1 MSSLRKIKKKKFKEE
16 ITEKAMDYTKFV
28 LDENEKTKV
37 FSMMAL
43 SNLCK
48 YYRNYFSIPN
58 ITDKNLVKGD
68 TKISKLS
75 EEQTL
80 WCSFELEDII
90 QRSFRTLTR
99 LIEEYDYEDL
109 QNPNQRKI
117 KDFKNEFV
125 VVEFSK
131 IYQKELINLKIKFDK
146 YLKTRYKETEN
157 ALKQILVIFAYYN
170 IFKAQICNKI
180 KDFDKKNRM
189 YIKTLITKTDKKI
202 KEMEEVIVESGEID
216 FEKEAL
222 SLLAFEEAGIKIK
235 WVGYSRKEALRIK
248 KKYERIS
255 G

>member
-1 MSSLRKIKKKKFKEE
+1 MSSLRKIKKKNFKDE
-16 ITEKAMDYTKFV
+16 ITEKAMDYTKFA

-68 TKISKLS
+68 TKISKLL

-157 ALKQILVIFAYYN
+157 ALKQILIIFAYYN

-189 YIKTLITKTDKKI
+189 YIKTLITKTDKKFA
-202 KEMEEVIVESGEID
+202 EMEEVIKEGGEVNH
-216 FEKEAL
+216 EEEAL
-222 SLLAFEEAGIKIK
+222 SLLEFEEAGIEIK

>member
-1 MSSLRKIKKKKFKEE
+1 MSSLRRIKKKKFKEE

-58 ITDKNLVKGD
+58 ISDKNLVKGD

-180 KDFDKKNRM
+180 KDFNKKNRM
-189 YIKTLITKTDKKI
+189 YIKTLITKTDKKFA
-202 KEMEEVIVESGEID
+202 EMKEVIMESGEVNH
-216 FEKEAL
+216 EEEAL
-222 SLLAFEEAGIKIK
+222 SLLAFEETGIEIK

>member
-48 YYRNYFSIPN
+48 YYRNYFSIVG

-180 KDFDKKNRM
+180 KDFNKKNRM
-189 YIKTLITKTDKKI
+189 YIKTLITKTDKKFA
-202 KEMEEVIVESGEID
+202 EMEEVIMESGEVNH
-216 FEKEAL
+216 EEEAL
-222 SLLAFEEAGIKIK
+222 SLLAFEEVGIKIK

>member
-131 IYQKELINLKIKFDK
+131 IYQKELTNLKIKFDK

-189 YIKTLITKTDKKI
+189 YIKTLITKTDKKFV
-202 KEMEEVIVESGEID
+202 EMKEVIMESGEVNH
-216 FEKEAL
+216 EEEAL
-222 SLLAFEEAGIKIK
+222 SLLAFEEVGIKIK

>member
-28 LDENEKTKV
+28 LNENEKTKV

-48 YYRNYFSIPN
+48 YYRNYFSIPG

-131 IYQKELINLKIKFDK
+131 IYQKELTNLKIKFDK

-170 IFKAQICNKI
+170 IFKAQIWNKI
-180 KDFDKKNRM
+180 KDFGKKNRM
-189 YIKTLITKTDKKI
+189 YIKTLITKTDKKFA
-202 KEMEEVIVESGEID
+202 EMEEVIMEGGEVNH
-216 FEKEAL
+216 EEEAL
-222 SLLAFEEAGIKIK
+222 SLLEFEEAGIEIK
-235 WVGYSRKEALRIK
+235 WVGYSRKEALKIK

>member
-28 LDENEKTKV
+28 LNENEKTKV

-48 YYRNYFSIPN
+48 YYRNYFSIDG

-109 QNPNQRKI
+109 KNPNQRKI

-180 KDFDKKNRM
+180 KDFNKKNKM
-189 YIKTLITKTDKKI
+189 YVKTLLTKTSKKFSKI
-202 KEMEEVIVESGEID
+202 EEVIVEGGEVNH
-216 FEKEAL
+216 EEEAL
-222 SLLAFEEAGIKIK
+222 SLLEFEEAGIEIK
-235 WVGYSRKEALRIK
+235 WIGYSRKEALKAR

>member
-170 IFKAQICNKI
+170 MFKAQICNKI

-202 KEMEEVIVESGEID
+202 KEMEEVIMEGGEVNH
-216 FEKEAL
+216 EKEAL
-222 SLLAFEEAGIKIK
+222 SLLEFEEAGIEIK

>member
-1 MSSLRKIKKKKFKEE
+1 MSNLRKIKKKKFKEE
-16 ITEKAMDYTKFV
+16 ITEKAMNYTKFV

-48 YYRNYFSIPN
+48 YYRNYFSIVG

-109 QNPNQRKI
+109 QNPNQRRI

-170 IFKAQICNKI
+170 IFKAQIYNKI
-180 KDFDKKNRM
+180 KDFNKKNRM
-189 YIKTLITKTDKKI
+189 YVKTLLTKTSKKFSKI
-202 KEMEEVIVESGEID
+202 EEVIVEGGEVNH
-216 FEKEAL
+216 EEEAL
-222 SLLAFEEAGIKIK
+222 SLLEFEEAGIEIK
-235 WVGYSRKEALRIK
+235 WIGYSRKEALKIK
-248 KKYERIS
+248 KKYKRIS

>member
-58 ITDKNLVKGD
+58 ITDKNLVKGN

-109 QNPNQRKI
+109 QNPNQRRI

-146 YLKTRYKETEN
+146 YLKTRYKETKN

-170 IFKAQICNKI
+170 IFKAQIYNKI
-180 KDFDKKNRM
+180 KDFNKKNRM
-189 YIKTLITKTDKKI
+189 YIKTLITKTDKKFA
-202 KEMEEVIVESGEID
+202 EMEEVIMESGEVNH
-216 FEKEAL
+216 EEEAL
-222 SLLAFEEAGIKIK
+222 SLLAFEEAGIEIK

>member
-68 TKISKLS
+68 TKISKLL

-180 KDFDKKNRM
+180 KDFNKKNRM
-189 YIKTLITKTDKKI
+189 YIKTLITKTDKKFA
-202 KEMEEVIVESGEID
+202 EMEEVIMESGEVNH
-216 FEKEAL
+216 EEEAL
-222 SLLAFEEAGIKIK
+222 SLLAFEEVGIKIK

>member
-1 MSSLRKIKKKKFKEE
+1 MKEE

-28 LDENEKTKV
+28 LNENEKTKV

-48 YYRNYFSIPN
+48 YYRNYFSISS

-131 IYQKELINLKIKFDK
+131 IYQKELINLRNLNFCHNKVCIFK
-146 YLKTRYKETEN
+146 YL
-157 ALKQILVIFAYYN
+157 AYL
-170 IFKAQICNKI
+170 CS
-180 KDFDKKNRM
+180 DKFRSRGL
-189 YIKTLITKTDKKI
+189 LI
-202 KEMEEVIVESGEID
+202 VS
-216 FEKEAL
+216 
-222 SLLAFEEAGIKIK
+222 
-235 WVGYSRKEALRIK
+235 
-248 KKYERIS
+248 
-255 G
+255 

>member
-68 TKISKLS
+68 TKISKLL

-146 YLKTRYKETEN
+146 YLKTRYEETEN

-170 IFKAQICNKI
+170 IFKAQVCNKI
-180 KDFDKKNRM
+180 KDFNKKNRM
-189 YIKTLITKTDKKI
+189 YIKTLITKTDKKFA
-202 KEMEEVIVESGEID
+202 EMEEVIMESGEVNH
-216 FEKEAL
+216 EEEAL
-222 SLLAFEEAGIKIK
+222 SLLEFEETGIEIK

>member
-1 MSSLRKIKKKKFKEE
+1 MSNLRKIKKKKFKEE
-16 ITEKAMDYTKFV
+16 ITEKAMNYTKFV
-28 LDENEKTKV
+28 LDKNEKTKV

-58 ITDKNLVKGD
+58 ITDKNLVNGD

-109 QNPNQRKI
+109 QNPNQRRI

-170 IFKAQICNKI
+170 IFKAQIYNKI
-180 KDFDKKNRM
+180 KDFNKKNRM
-189 YIKTLITKTDKKI
+189 YVKTLLTKTSKKFSKI
-202 KEMEEVIVESGEID
+202 EEVIVEGGEVNH
-216 FEKEAL
+216 EEEAL
-222 SLLAFEEAGIKIK
+222 SLLEFEEAGIEIK
-235 WVGYSRKEALRIK
+235 WIGYSRKEALKIK

>member
-48 YYRNYFSIPN
+48 YYRNYFSIVG

-180 KDFDKKNRM
+180 KDFNKKNRM

-202 KEMEEVIVESGEID
+202 KEMEEVIMEGGEVNH
-216 FEKEAL
+216 EEEAL
-222 SLLAFEEAGIKIK
+222 SLLAFEEAGIEIK

>member
-28 LDENEKTKV
+28 LDGNEKTKV

-48 YYRNYFSIPN
+48 YYRNYFSIPD

-180 KDFDKKNRM
+180 KDFNKKNRM
-189 YIKTLITKTDKKI
+189 YIKTLITKTDKKFTEI
-202 KEMEEVIVESGEID
+202 EEVVKEGGEINH
-216 FEKEAL
+216 EEEAL
-222 SLLAFEEAGIKIK
+222 SLLEFEEAGIEIK
-235 WVGYSRKEALRIK
+235 WIGYSRKEALKAR

>member
-1 MSSLRKIKKKKFKEE
+1 M
-16 ITEKAMDYTKFV
+16 
-28 LDENEKTKV
+28 
-37 FSMMAL
+37 
-43 SNLCK
+43 
-48 YYRNYFSIPN
+48 
-58 ITDKNLVKGD
+58 
-68 TKISKLS
+68 
-75 EEQTL
+75 
-80 WCSFELEDII
+80 
-90 QRSFRTLTR
+90 
-99 LIEEYDYEDL
+99 

-170 IFKAQICNKI
+170 MFKAQICNKI

-235 WVGYSRKEALRIK
+235 WVGYSRKEALKAR

>member
-68 TKISKLS
+68 TKISKLL

-131 IYQKELINLKIKFDK
+131 IYQKELTNLKIKFDK

-180 KDFDKKNRM
+180 KDFNKKNRM
-189 YIKTLITKTDKKI
+189 YIKTLITKTDKKFA
-202 KEMEEVIVESGEID
+202 EMEEVIVEGGEINH
-216 FEKEAL
+216 EEEAF
-222 SLLAFEEAGIKIK
+222 SLLEFEEAGLEIK
-235 WVGYSRKEALRIK
+235 WIGDSRKEALKVR

>member
-1 MSSLRKIKKKKFKEE
+1 MSSLRKIKKKNFKDE
-16 ITEKAMDYTKFV
+16 ITEKAMDYTKFA

-68 TKISKLS
+68 TKISKLL

-180 KDFDKKNRM
+180 KDFNKKNRM
-189 YIKTLITKTDKKI
+189 YIKTLITKTDKKFA
-202 KEMEEVIVESGEID
+202 EMEEVIKEGGEVNH
-216 FEKEAL
+216 EEEAL
-222 SLLAFEEAGIKIK
+222 SLLEFEEAGIEIK

>member
-28 LDENEKTKV
+28 LNENEKTKV

-48 YYRNYFSIPN
+48 YYRNYFSISG

-131 IYQKELINLKIKFDK
+131 IYQKELTNLKIKFDK

-180 KDFDKKNRM
+180 KDFNKKNRM
-189 YIKTLITKTDKKI
+189 YIKTLITKTDKKFA
-202 KEMEEVIVESGEID
+202 EMEEVIMESGEVNH
-216 FEKEAL
+216 EEEAL
-222 SLLAFEEAGIKIK
+222 SLLAFEEVGIEIK

>member
-170 IFKAQICNKI
+170 IFKAQIWNKI
-180 KDFDKKNRM
+180 KDFGKKNRM
-189 YIKTLITKTDKKI
+189 YIKTLITKTDKKFV
-202 KEMEEVIVESGEID
+202 EMKEVIMESGEVNH
-216 FEKEAL
+216 EEEAL
-222 SLLAFEEAGIKIK
+222 SLLAFEEVGIKIK

>member
-1 MSSLRKIKKKKFKEE
+1 MSNLRKIKKKKFKEE
-16 ITEKAMDYTKFV
+16 ITEKVMDYTKFV

-48 YYRNYFSIPN
+48 YYRNYFSIPG

-180 KDFDKKNRM
+180 KHFNKKNRM
-189 YIKTLITKTDKKI
+189 YIKTLITKTDKKFS
-202 KEMEEVIVESGEID
+202 EMEEVVKEGGEVNH
-216 FEKEAL
+216 EEEAL
-222 SLLAFEEAGIKIK
+222 SLLEFEEAGIEIK

-255 G
+255 E

>member
-16 ITEKAMDYTKFV
+16 ITEKAMNYTKFV
-28 LDENEKTKV
+28 LDKNEKTKV

-170 IFKAQICNKI
+170 IFKAQIWNKI

-189 YIKTLITKTDKKI
+189 YIKTLITKTDKKFT
-202 KEMEEVIVESGEID
+202 EMEEVIMESGEVNH
-216 FEKEAL
+216 EEEAL
-222 SLLAFEEAGIKIK
+222 SLLEFEEAGIEIK

>member
-1 MSSLRKIKKKKFKEE
+1 MIILRKIKKKKFKEE

-28 LDENEKTKV
+28 LNENEKTKV

-48 YYRNYFSIPN
+48 YYRNYFSIPG

-131 IYQKELINLKIKFDK
+131 IYQKELTNLKIKFDK

-180 KDFDKKNRM
+180 KDFNKKNRM

-202 KEMEEVIVESGEID
+202 KEMEEVIVEGGEVNH
-216 FEKEAL
+216 EEEAL
-222 SLLAFEEAGIKIK
+222 SLLEFEEAGIEIR
-235 WVGYSRKEALRIK
+235 WVGYSRKEALKIK

>member
-99 LIEEYDYEDL
+99 LIEEYMIM
-109 QNPNQRKI
+109 KI
-117 KDFKNEFV
+117 C
-125 VVEFSK
+125 K
-131 IYQKELINLKIKFDK
+131 I
-146 YLKTRYKETEN
+146 
-157 ALKQILVIFAYYN
+157 QI
-170 IFKAQICNKI
+170 
-180 KDFDKKNRM
+180 
-189 YIKTLITKTDKKI
+189 
-202 KEMEEVIVESGEID
+202 S
-216 FEKEAL
+216 EK
-222 SLLAFEEAGIKIK
+222 
-235 WVGYSRKEALRIK
+235 
-248 KKYERIS
+248 
-255 G
+255 

>member
-28 LDENEKTKV
+28 LNENEKTKV

-48 YYRNYFSIPN
+48 YYRNYFSIPG

-109 QNPNQRKI
+109 KNPNQRKI

-180 KDFDKKNRM
+180 KDFNKKNRM

-202 KEMEEVIVESGEID
+202 KEMEEVIVEDGEINH
-216 FEKEAL
+216 EEEAL
-222 SLLAFEEAGIKIK
+222 SLLEFEEAGIEIK

>member
-68 TKISKLS
+68 TKISKLL

-189 YIKTLITKTDKKI
+189 YIKTLITKTDKKFA
-202 KEMEEVIVESGEID
+202 EMEEVIKEGEEINH
-216 FEKEAL
+216 EEEAL
-222 SLLAFEEAGIKIK
+222 SLLEFEEAGIEIK

>member
-28 LDENEKTKV
+28 LNENEKTKV

-48 YYRNYFSIPN
+48 YYRNYFSIPG

-131 IYQKELINLKIKFDK
+131 IYQKELTNLKIKFDK

-180 KDFDKKNRM
+180 KDFNKKNRM
-189 YIKTLITKTDKKI
+189 YIKTLITKTDKKFA
-202 KEMEEVIVESGEID
+202 EMEEVIKEGEEINH
-216 FEKEAL
+216 EEEAL
-222 SLLAFEEAGIKIK
+222 SLLEFEEAGIEIK

>member
-68 TKISKLS
+68 TKISKLL

-170 IFKAQICNKI
+170 IFKAQVCNKI
-180 KDFDKKNRM
+180 KDFNKKNRM
-189 YIKTLITKTDKKI
+189 YIKTLITKTDKKFA
-202 KEMEEVIVESGEID
+202 EMEEVIMESGEVNH
-216 FEKEAL
+216 EEEAL
-222 SLLAFEEAGIKIK
+222 SLLAFEEVGIEIK

>member
-1 MSSLRKIKKKKFKEE
+1 MSNLRKIKKKKFKEE
-16 ITEKAMDYTKFV
+16 ITEKVMDYTKFV

-48 YYRNYFSIPN
+48 YYRNYFSIPG

-180 KDFDKKNRM
+180 KDFNKKNRM
-189 YIKTLITKTDKKI
+189 YIKTLITKTDKKFS
-202 KEMEEVIVESGEID
+202 EMEEVVKEGGEVNH
-216 FEKEAL
+216 EEEAL
-222 SLLAFEEAGIKIK
+222 SLLEFEEAGIEIK
-235 WVGYSRKEALRIK
+235 WIGYSRKEALRIK
-248 KKYERIS
+248 KQYERTNE
-255 G
+255 

>member
-1 MSSLRKIKKKKFKEE
+1 M
-16 ITEKAMDYTKFV
+16 
-28 LDENEKTKV
+28 
-37 FSMMAL
+37 
-43 SNLCK
+43 
-48 YYRNYFSIPN
+48 
-58 ITDKNLVKGD
+58 
-68 TKISKLS
+68 
-75 EEQTL
+75 
-80 WCSFELEDII
+80 
-90 QRSFRTLTR
+90 
-99 LIEEYDYEDL
+99 

-157 ALKQILVIFAYYN
+157 ALKQILIIFAYYN

-235 WVGYSRKEALRIK
+235 WVGYSRKEALKAR

>member
-1 MSSLRKIKKKKFKEE
+1 MSNLRKIKKKKFKEE
-16 ITEKAMDYTKFV
+16 ITEKAMDYTKFAIN
-28 LDENEKTKV
+28 ENEKTKV

-48 YYRNYFSIPN
+48 YYRNYFSIPG

>member
-1 MSSLRKIKKKKFKEE
+1 MSSLRKIKKKNFKDE
-16 ITEKAMDYTKFV
+16 ITEKAMDYTKFA

-180 KDFDKKNRM
+180 KDFNKKNRM
-189 YIKTLITKTDKKI
+189 YIKTLITKTDKKFA
-202 KEMEEVIVESGEID
+202 EMEEVIKEGEEINH
-216 FEKEAL
+216 EEEAL
-222 SLLAFEEAGIKIK
+222 SLLEFEEAGIEIK

>member
-48 YYRNYFSIPN
+48 YYRNYFSIVG
-58 ITDKNLVKGD
+58 IIDKNLVKGD

-146 YLKTRYKETEN
+146 YLKTRYEETEN

-180 KDFDKKNRM
+180 KDFNKKNRM
-189 YIKTLITKTDKKI
+189 YIKTLITKTDKKFA
-202 KEMEEVIVESGEID
+202 EMEEVIMESGEVNH
-216 FEKEAL
+216 EEEAL
-222 SLLAFEEAGIKIK
+222 SLLEFEETGIEIK

>member
-48 YYRNYFSIPN
+48 YYRNYFSIVG

-146 YLKTRYKETEN
+146 YLKTRYEETEN

-180 KDFDKKNRM
+180 KDFNKKNRM
-189 YIKTLITKTDKKI
+189 YIKTLITKTDKKFA
-202 KEMEEVIVESGEID
+202 EMEEVIMESGEVNH
-216 FEKEAL
+216 EEEAL
-222 SLLAFEEAGIKIK
+222 SLLELEEAGIEIK

>member
-1 MSSLRKIKKKKFKEE
+1 MSNLRKIKKKKFKEE

-28 LDENEKTKV
+28 LDGNEKTKV

-43 SNLCK
+43 SHLCK
-48 YYRNYFSIPN
+48 HYRNYFSIPN
-58 ITDKNLVKGD
+58 ITDKNLIKGD

-157 ALKQILVIFAYYN
+157 ALKQMLVIFAYYN

-180 KDFDKKNRM
+180 KDFNKKNRM

>member
-28 LDENEKTKV
+28 LDGNEKTKV

-170 IFKAQICNKI
+170 IFKAQIWNKI

-189 YIKTLITKTDKKI
+189 YIKTLITKTDKKFT
-202 KEMEEVIVESGEID
+202 EMEEVIMESGEVNH
-216 FEKEAL
+216 EEEAL
-222 SLLAFEEAGIKIK
+222 SLLEFEEAGIEIK

>member
-28 LDENEKTKV
+28 LNENEKTKV

-48 YYRNYFSIPN
+48 YYRNYFSISG

-131 IYQKELINLKIKFDK
+131 IYQKELTNLKIKFDK

-180 KDFDKKNRM
+180 KDFNKKNRM

-202 KEMEEVIVESGEID
+202 KEMEEIIVEGGEINH
-216 FEKEAL
+216 EEEAL
-222 SLLAFEEAGIKIK
+222 SLLEFEEAGIEIK